1 MLEPYAAAMVQSDE
15 ILELSSRI
23 VGRLGPR
30 SNILSHGIF
39 VSAGPQIDPGFKGR
53 IFVNLLNVTDHP
65 FLIRHLER
73 FLSVEFH
80 LLTQAPL
87 KTYTGPNQG
96 KTELST
102 EDINK
107 ILARGGA
114 SLKEIHRDL
123 VEVRDYLKDAATLG
137 RDVPNLVELQKQMM
151 GKMVDVTAYL
161 RGLSAT
167 RIGPI
172 PITVLAPGR
181 YESLRDIPASLQPVD
196 DGFTAT
202 FFDGNIS
209 ASGETEEEAISNLRS
224 LIIDIFESLESEP
237 SERLGPEPK
246 RQLDLLRAFIRR
258 V

>member
-1 MLEPYAAAMVQSDE
+1 
-15 ILELSSRI
+15 
-23 VGRLGPR
+23 
-30 SNILSHGIF
+30 
-39 VSAGPQIDPGFKGR
+39 VSAGPQIDPGFRGR

-65 FLIRHLER
+65 FLIRYKER

-80 LLTQAPL
+80 LLTQEPL
-87 KTYTGPNQG
+87 KIYSGPNQG
-96 KTELST
+96 KVELSA

-114 SLKEIHRDL
+114 SLREIHRDL
-123 VEVRDYLKDAATLG
+123 AEVRDYLKDAAVLG
-137 RDVPNLVELQKQMM
+137 RDVPNLVELQTQMM
-151 GKMVDVTAYL
+151 GRLAEVTTYL

-172 PITVLAPGR
+172 PITISVPGR
-181 YESLRDIPASLQPVD
+181 YEPLRDIPAALQPVD

-237 SERLGPEPK
+237 PERLGIEPK
-246 RQLDLLRAFIRR
+246 RQLELLRAFIRR
-258 V
+258 L